1 MGVLLTLLH
10 IPIMVREILIE
21 EETQLSQMELG
32 DFLKHGVV
40 EEDLQIT
47 EDLHLLVL
55 QVVVVV
61 ATLVV
66 VVYQV

>member
-10 IPIMVREILIE
+10 ILIMVREILIE
-21 EETQLSQMELG
+21 EETQLSQMDKGE
-32 DFLKHGVV
+32 FIKHGVV
-40 EEDLQIT
+40 VVDPQIT

-55 QVVVVV
+55 QVVVDV

-66 VVYQV
+66 VVCQV